1 MVGQFGND
9 PAVIRTTF
17 SYSLFYW
24 SRTLRFDRTNAA
36 EASVM
41 NLYTHSEQSALA

>member
-17 SYSLFYW
+17 SCSLFYW
-24 SRTLRFDRTNAA
+24 SRTIAVDRANAA
-36 EASVM
+36 ETWVI
-41 NLYTHSEQSALA
+41 NLQKLR